1 MRPSGASSSARSSW
15 SASAASR
22 RCASPSTPRPALAR
36 VSAPRVAQ
44 LRRWAVGAFASP
56 QWPLPERAPC
66 SAHTLPPERDL
77 LGQASPTRSKV
88 RAIAVPSHAAP
99 ERRLSDTRHS
109 HARRRTALCVFGA
122 RSQVVMRDA
131 DVTFWILEECASRL
145 HCRISRRAA
154 ELGPREEGGGTRP
167 VQVAGFS
174 VSHAACYETKLA
186 GRDATDRQ
194 NKGAS
199 TPRGPHMCHHSVW
212 RQSWRTTRV
221 ARLAP
226 MLTCRPLAAFPPSW
240 TRAVPLAALP
250 PSWTRAVPLAGTTR
264 RLSRSPRRSA
274 AAAAA
279 EQGRCRRRRRRARPL
294 ASRQL

>member
-1 MRPSGASSSARSSW
+1 MRILCPESGGDARRRRDVLDPRGVRLPPSLPNIAPCCRARTKGEGGGGGQLVLCKLRAQVMVISSSARGVDSPNCT
-15 SASAASR
+15 ARGRLLSR
-22 RCASPSTPRPALAR
+22 QPC
-36 VSAPRVAQ
+36 VAQ
-44 LRRWAVGAFASP
+44 
-56 QWPLPERAPC
+56 
-66 SAHTLPPERDL
+66 
-77 LGQASPTRSKV
+77 
-88 RAIAVPSHAAP
+88 
-99 ERRLSDTRHS
+99 
-109 HARRRTALCVFGA
+109 
-122 RSQVVMRDA
+122 
-131 DVTFWILEECASRL
+131 
-145 HCRISRRAA
+145 
-154 ELGPREEGGGTRP
+154 
-167 VQVAGFS
+167 FS

-199 TPRGPHMCHHSVW
+199 TPWGPHMCHHGVW

-221 ARLAP
+221 ARPAP
-226 MLTCRPLAAFPPSW
+226 MLTCRPLAAF
-240 TRAVPLAALP
+240 P